1 MRKATSPRS
10 TKSTRFELRAE
21 PERAAQI
28 TAAAAVTHQ
37 SVSAFVLDAAA
48 AHAREVLDQSAAT
61 ELDDQHFD
69 RVLQALDAPYEPN
82 AALQRAAAN
91 R

>member
-1 MRKATSPRS
+1 MRKASTPRP

-28 TAAAAVTHQ
+28 TAAAATTHQ

-48 AHAREVLDQSAAT
+48 ARAQEVLAQNAAT
-61 ELDDQHFD
+61 ELEAQHFD

>member
-1 MRKATSPRS
+1 MRKTSSPRP

-28 TAAAAVTHQ
+28 TAAAAAAHQ
-37 SVSAFVLDAAA
+37 SVSAFVLDAAT
-48 AHAREVLDQSAAT
+48 AHAREVLDRSAAT
-61 ELDDQHFD
+61 EIDAEHFD
-69 RVLQALDAPYEPN
+69 RVLQALDAPYQPN
-82 AALQRAAAN
+82 AALRRAAAN